1 MGRIVEFIDPLDGC
15 QSRQP
20 VHPTDWAPATTRG
33 QKQINQEYGR
43 LWRILNTQQNA
54 RGIVEYWRDPIVSC
68 FMNHQLA
75 QCPRHAH
82 GHVAEGGVLWL
93 SDGMPRQNAAQWHAE
108 RRGSNGIQDVV
119 VGGGII
125 ARIRAIATDAGHRR
139 RVWTCYHAATRRCVQ
154 PYSCLTHASFTS
166 RKIP

>member
-1 MGRIVEFIDPLDGC
+1 MGQVVEFIDPLDGC

-43 LWRILNTQQNA
+43 LWRVLNTLQNA
-54 RGIVEYWRDPIVSC
+54 RGLVEYWRDPIVSC

-93 SDGMPRQNAAQWHAE
+93 SDGMPRQNAAQ
-108 RRGSNGIQDVV
+108 
-119 VGGGII
+119 
-125 ARIRAIATDAGHRR
+125 
-139 RVWTCYHAATRRCVQ
+139 
-154 PYSCLTHASFTS
+154 
-166 RKIP
+166 

>member
-1 MGRIVEFIDPLDGC
+1 MAHGERLSFGRLPNAAAHLEEQRSKVLMGQVVEFIDPLDGC

-20 VHPTDWAPATTRG
+20 VHPTDRAPATTRG

-43 LWRILNTQQNA
+43 QWRILNTQQNA
-54 RGIVEYWRDPIVSC
+54 RGLVEYWRDPIVSC

-93 SDGMPRQNAAQWHAE
+93 SDGMPRQNAAQ
-108 RRGSNGIQDVV
+108 
-119 VGGGII
+119 
-125 ARIRAIATDAGHRR
+125 
-139 RVWTCYHAATRRCVQ
+139 
-154 PYSCLTHASFTS
+154 
-166 RKIP
+166 